1 MEKNEEHIGIVEKTG
16 SNGEGI
22 LKNGDYTVFVPYA
35 LPEEKIKYKVL
46 KVKKNICF
54 AKITELCVPSEER
67 VRPKCPVYEK
77 CGGCQLQHL
86 KYKHQLI
93 LKRKIVKDCLS
104 KIAFL
109 DEKVMPTVP
118 SELEY
123 GYRNKLQLPIRT
135 EKSGIAIGFFAQNSH
150 RIVQINDCPIQ
161 PWWCGKIIKIIRKYI
176 DVFDVTAYS
185 EESKCGLLKHVV
197 VRDVDGK
204 LIITVVINGNEL
216 PQANKLADLFSTE
229 FSEFSLFVN
238 INKDDT
244 NVIFG
249 KEFKCVYGRKKVV
262 SSDMGVKFEIGPES
276 FMQVNDLVRRNI
288 YREAVKAADPD
299 PDTVVIDAY
308 SGAGLLTA
316 IFATRAKKAVGI
328 EIVKEAVDCADE
340 LKKLNGLDE
349 KMENICA
356 PCEVALPVVMERERL
371 GGTKFTLILDP
382 PRQGVDEKLISAIK
396 TAMPER
402 IVYISCSPQTLS
414 RDLGLLS
421 ETLVREDGELKKS
434 PENGEF
440 SKYKIEYVK
449 PFDMFPQ
456 TRHVETLVVLSHK
469 KPDSHL
475 EVKIDFDNTS
485 LDKTAIAERAE
496 KRKPQEK
503 TTYKKIQ
510 EWIEENY
517 GFKVHT
523 AYVAEVKR
531 ELGLPM
537 YDAPNA
543 VDELKR
549 PRQRPTEQMTAA
561 IKAALKHFEII

>member
-1 MEKNEEHIGIVEKTG
+1 
-16 SNGEGI
+16 
-22 LKNGDYTVFVPYA
+22 
-35 LPEEKIKYKVL
+35 
-46 KVKKNICF
+46 
-54 AKITELCVPSEER
+54 
-67 VRPKCPVYEK
+67 
-77 CGGCQLQHL
+77 
-86 KYKHQLI
+86 
-93 LKRKIVKDCLS
+93 
-104 KIAFL
+104 
-109 DEKVMPTVP
+109 
-118 SELEY
+118 
-123 GYRNKLQLPIRT
+123 
-135 EKSGIAIGFFAQNSH
+135 
-150 RIVQINDCPIQ
+150 
-161 PWWCGKIIKIIRKYI
+161 
-176 DVFDVTAYS
+176 
-185 EESKCGLLKHVV
+185 
-197 VRDVDGK
+197 
-204 LIITVVINGNEL
+204 
-216 PQANKLADLFSTE
+216 
-229 FSEFSLFVN
+229 
-238 INKDDT
+238 
-244 NVIFG
+244 
-249 KEFKCVYGRKKVV
+249 
-262 SSDMGVKFEIGPES
+262 MGVKFEIGPES

-456 TRHVETLVVLSHK
+456 TRHVETVCVL
-469 KPDSHL
+469 
-475 EVKIDFDNTS
+475 
-485 LDKTAIAERAE
+485 
-496 KRKPQEK
+496 
-503 TTYKKIQ
+503 
-510 EWIEENY
+510 
-517 GFKVHT
+517 
-523 AYVAEVKR
+523 KR
-531 ELGLPM
+531 E
-537 YDAPNA
+537 
-543 VDELKR
+543 
-549 PRQRPTEQMTAA
+549 
-561 IKAALKHFEII
+561 KHNI

>member
-1 MEKNEEHIGIVEKTG
+1 M
-16 SNGEGI
+16 
-22 LKNGDYTVFVPYA
+22 
-35 LPEEKIKYKVL
+35 
-46 KVKKNICF
+46 
-54 AKITELCVPSEER
+54 
-67 VRPKCPVYEK
+67 
-77 CGGCQLQHL
+77 
-86 KYKHQLI
+86 
-93 LKRKIVKDCLS
+93 
-104 KIAFL
+104 
-109 DEKVMPTVP
+109 
-118 SELEY
+118 
-123 GYRNKLQLPIRT
+123 
-135 EKSGIAIGFFAQNSH
+135 
-150 RIVQINDCPIQ
+150 QINDCPIQ

-216 PQANKLADLFSTE
+216 PQVNRLVDLLSTE
-229 FSEFSLFVN
+229 FGEFSLFVN

-396 TAMPER
+396 TSLPER

-421 ETLVREDGELKKS
+421 ETLVREDGELKKA
-434 PENGEF
+434 PENGES

-456 TRHVETLVVLSHK
+456 TRHVECVVLLSRNE
-469 KPDSHL
+469 D
-475 EVKIDFDNTS
+475 
-485 LDKTAIAERAE
+485 
-496 KRKPQEK
+496 
-503 TTYKKIQ
+503 
-510 EWIEENY
+510 
-517 GFKVHT
+517 
-523 AYVAEVKR
+523 
-531 ELGLPM
+531 
-537 YDAPNA
+537 
-543 VDELKR
+543 
-549 PRQRPTEQMTAA
+549 
-561 IKAALKHFEII
+561 

>member
-1 MEKNEEHIGIVEKTG
+1 MEKNEEYIGIVEKTG
-16 SNGEGI
+16 ANGEGI

-54 AKITELCVPSEER
+54 AKLVELCVPSEER

-135 EKSGIAIGFFAQNSH
+135 EKNGIAIGFFAQNSH

-216 PQANKLADLFSTE
+216 PQVNRLVDLLSTE
-229 FSEFSLFVN
+229 FGEFSLFVN

-421 ETLVREDGELKKS
+421 ETLVREDGELKKA
-434 PENGEF
+434 PENGEL

-456 TRHVETLVVLSHK
+456 TRHVETLVVLSK
-469 KPDSHL
+469 KVQVVS
-475 EVKIDFDNTS
+475 
-485 LDKTAIAERAE
+485 
-496 KRKPQEK
+496 
-503 TTYKKIQ
+503 
-510 EWIEENY
+510 
-517 GFKVHT
+517 
-523 AYVAEVKR
+523 
-531 ELGLPM
+531 
-537 YDAPNA
+537 
-543 VDELKR
+543 
-549 PRQRPTEQMTAA
+549 
-561 IKAALKHFEII
+561 

>member
-1 MEKNEEHIGIVEKTG
+1 MRLFGAIYLRDTIKMEKNEEYIGIVEKTG

-54 AKITELCVPSEER
+54 AKLVELCVPSEER
-67 VRPKCPVYEK
+67 VRPKCRVYEK

-135 EKSGIAIGFFAQNSH
+135 EKNGIAIGFFAQNSH

-216 PQANKLADLFSTE
+216 PQVNRLVDLLSTE
-229 FSEFSLFVN
+229 FGEFSLFVN

-396 TAMPER
+396 TSLPER

-421 ETLVREDGELKKS
+421 ETLVREDGELKKA

-456 TRHVETLVVLSHK
+456 TRHVECVVLLSRNE
-469 KPDSHL
+469 D
-475 EVKIDFDNTS
+475 
-485 LDKTAIAERAE
+485 
-496 KRKPQEK
+496 
-503 TTYKKIQ
+503 
-510 EWIEENY
+510 
-517 GFKVHT
+517 
-523 AYVAEVKR
+523 
-531 ELGLPM
+531 
-537 YDAPNA
+537 
-543 VDELKR
+543 
-549 PRQRPTEQMTAA
+549 
-561 IKAALKHFEII
+561 